1 MNNNLSM
8 TPMRKLILA
17 STSPYRC
24 SLMERLG
31 IPFTALPPRYEEQI
45 DPSLG
50 PTELVKQLAFG
61 KAASLVPEHPGSI
74 IIGSDQ
80 ALESRGRII
89 GKPGSPERARE
100 QLREMAGGVHTFYT
114 GLAVIDTA
122 NDLKFSD
129 CVPFT
134 VTLRRLTETEIRDYV
149 GKENPVDCAGSFKI
163 EGLGIALMEK
173 MEGDD
178 YTALIGLPL
187 ISLTSIL
194 RRIGINPLLNDTG
207 VLRR

>member
-1 MNNNLSM
+1 
-8 TPMRKLILA
+8 MRKLILA
-17 STSPYRC
+17 STSPYRR
-24 SLMERLG
+24 SLLERLG

-45 DPSLG
+45 DQSLS
-50 PTELVKQLAFG
+50 PAELVKQHALA
-61 KAASLVPEHPGSI
+61 KAASLAPEHPDGI

-80 ALESRGRII
+80 VLESRGSII
-89 GKPGSPERARE
+89 GKPGRPERACE

-114 GLAVIDTA
+114 GLAVIDAA
-122 NDLKFSD
+122 NDLTLTD

-134 VTLRRLTETEIRDYV
+134 VTLRGLTEAEIRDYV
-149 GKENPVDCAGSFKI
+149 SKENPVDCAGSFKI

-187 ISLTSIL
+187 ISLTSML
-194 RRIGINPLLNDTG
+194 RRVGINPLLHDSG
-207 VLRR
+207 V

>member
-1 MNNNLSM
+1 
-8 TPMRKLILA
+8 MRKLILA
-17 STSPYRC
+17 STSPYRRG
-24 SLMERLG
+24 LLERLG
-31 IPFTALPPRYEEQI
+31 VPFTALPPRCEEHI
-45 DPSLG
+45 DPALN
-50 PTELVKQLAFG
+50 PTELVKQLALA
-61 KAASLVPEHPGSI
+61 KAASLSPEHPDSI

-80 ALESRGRII
+80 ALVSRGRII
-89 GKPGSPERARE
+89 GKPGSSERARE

-114 GLAVIDTA
+114 GLAVIDAA
-122 NDLKFSD
+122 NGLTFTD

-149 GKENPVDCAGSFKI
+149 SRENPVDCAGSFKI

-187 ISLTSIL
+187 ISLTSML
-194 RRIGINPLLNDTG
+194 RRVGINPLLQGAG
-207 VLRR
+207 V

>member
-1 MNNNLSM
+1 
-8 TPMRKLILA
+8 MRKLMLA
-17 STSPYRC
+17 STSPYRR
-24 SLMERLG
+24 SLLERLG
-31 IPFTALPPRYEEQI
+31 IPFTAIPPRYEEQI

-50 PTELVKQLAFG
+50 SAELVKQHALA
-61 KAASLVPEHPGSI
+61 KAASLAPEYPDSV

-80 ALESRGRII
+80 ALVSRGRII

-100 QLREMAGGVHTFYT
+100 QLCEMAGGVHTFYT
-114 GLAVIDTA
+114 GLAVIDAA
-122 NDLKFSD
+122 NSLIFTD
-129 CVPFT
+129 CVPFA

-149 GKENPVDCAGSFKI
+149 AKENPVDCAGSFKI

-187 ISLTSIL
+187 ISLTSML
-194 RRIGINPLLNDTG
+194 RRVGINPLLNDAG
-207 VLRR
+207 MEGASPK

>member
-1 MNNNLSM
+1 MKNNLSK

-17 STSPYRC
+17 STSPYRG

-31 IPFTALPPRYEEQI
+31 IPFTSLPPRYEEQI
-45 DPSLG
+45 DPSLS
-50 PTELVKQLAFG
+50 PAELVKQLALG
-61 KAASLVPEHPGSI
+61 KAESLAREYPDSI

-80 ALESRGRII
+80 ALVSRGRAI
-89 GKPGSPERARE
+89 GKPGSPERACE
-100 QLREMAGGVHTFYT
+100 QLREMAGGFHTFYT
-114 GLAVIDTA
+114 GLAVIDVA
-122 NDLKFSD
+122 NDLQFCD

-149 GKENPVDCAGSFKI
+149 SRENPVDCAGSFKI

-187 ISLTSIL
+187 ISLTSML
-194 RRIGINPLLNDTG
+194 RRVGINPLLNDTG
-207 VLRR
+207 M

>member
-1 MNNNLSM
+1 
-8 TPMRKLILA
+8 MRKLILA
-17 STSPYRC
+17 STSPYRR
-24 SLMERLG
+24 SLLERLG
-31 IPFTALPPRYEEQI
+31 IPFTPLAPRCEEKI
-45 DPSLG
+45 DPSLSA
-50 PTELVKQLAFG
+50 PELVKHLALA
-61 KAASLVPEHPGSI
+61 KAASLVQDYPDSI

-80 ALESRGRII
+80 VLESRGRII

-100 QLREMAGGVHTFYT
+100 QLYEMAGGAHTFYT
-114 GLAVIDTA
+114 GLAVIDAA
-122 NDLKFSD
+122 NILRFSD

-149 GKENPVDCAGSFKI
+149 SRENPVDCAGSFKI

-187 ISLTSIL
+187 ISLNTML
-194 RRIGINPLLNDTG
+194 RRVGINPLLNFTG
-207 VLRR
+207 M

>member
-1 MNNNLSM
+1 
-8 TPMRKLILA
+8 MRKLILA
-17 STSPYRC
+17 STSTYRC

-31 IPFTALPPRYEEQI
+31 IPFTALPPRYEEEI
-45 DPSLG
+45 DPSLS
-50 PTELVKQLAFG
+50 PAELVKHLALG
-61 KAASLVPEHPGSI
+61 KAASLAPEYPDSI

-80 ALESRGRII
+80 ALVSRGRII
-89 GKPGSPERARE
+89 GKPGSSERACE

-122 NDLKFSD
+122 NDLTFCD

-149 GKENPVDCAGSFKI
+149 SKENPVDCAGSFKI

-178 YTALIGLPL
+178 FTALIGLPL
-187 ISLTSIL
+187 ISLTSML
-194 RRIGINPLLNDTG
+194 RRVGINPLLNDTG
-207 VLRR
+207 M